1 MYEMNNI
8 VLEMNNHLQNIL
20 NYLNADKNNETKNN
34 IRTQVKILKEQMN
47 EIKNIDYKLVKLIS
61 DNIYLLNLTN
71 DFSEEIELI
80 SNEYYA
86 FQFLLEKLIKGGMN

>member
-1 MYEMNNI
+1 
-8 VLEMNNHLQNIL
+8 
-20 NYLNADKNNETKNN
+20 
-34 IRTQVKILKEQMN
+34 MN

-71 DFSEEIELI
+71 DFSEETEFI

-86 FQFLLEKLIKGGMN
+86 FQFLLEKLINGGMN